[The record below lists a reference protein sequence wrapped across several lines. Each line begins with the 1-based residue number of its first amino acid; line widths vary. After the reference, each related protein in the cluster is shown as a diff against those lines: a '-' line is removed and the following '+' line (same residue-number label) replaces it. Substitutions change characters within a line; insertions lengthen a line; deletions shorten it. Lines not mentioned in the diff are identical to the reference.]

1 MNQNISFSIKK
12 REDVGL
18 KHLNDPNASVEYS
31 KHMDDVYNII
41 DDYNQ
46 NRKRKI
52 LVVFDDMIADIM
64 IHEKNQAI
72 IKELLLLHN
81 LIFSVPKEFRLI
93 STTYLLMKI
102 HNKRELQNISTNHSA
117 EIDNKGFM
125 KIYRKCTSEPC
136 SFLTIDT
143 N

>member
-18 KHLNDPNASVEYS
+18 KHLIDPNASIEYS
-31 KHMDDVYNII
+31 KHMDDVHNII
-41 DDYNQ
+41 DDYSQ

-72 IKELLLLHN
+72 IKELF
-81 LIFSVPKEFRLI
+81 II
-93 STTYLLMKI
+93 T
-102 HNKRELQNISTNHSA
+102 
-117 EIDNKGFM
+117 
-125 KIYRKCTSEPC
+125 
-136 SFLTIDT
+136 
-143 N
+143 